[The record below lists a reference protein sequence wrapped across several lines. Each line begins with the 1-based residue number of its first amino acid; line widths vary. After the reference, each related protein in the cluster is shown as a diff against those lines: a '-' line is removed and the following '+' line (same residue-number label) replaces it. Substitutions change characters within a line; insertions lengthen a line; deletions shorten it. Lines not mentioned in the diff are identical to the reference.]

1 MQMFLPWNTIFSP
14 ASWLSPFTMETPKP
28 LKKEVEMDD
37 FLHNLRKNSER
48 NNYDKRN
55 KPYTNPQ
62 YRGPERRGGR
72 DQQRRPFPKRN
83 EFQEAVADIAPEIK
97 SLLASMEEGQKRML
111 EAIERN
117 ADAQER
123 QAEIMEAIAG
133 MMRRL
138 LDGTSEAPFAATG
151 SQEAV
156 SQEVSVEPPY
166 QATSSIVERD
176 AVIDL
181 IIGLRQD
188 GMTYKEIAQHLEDEN
203 IPTFSGKGAW
213 HAQTVHKVCK
223 QEA

>member
-1 MQMFLPWNTIFSP
+1 
-14 ASWLSPFTMETPKP
+14 
-28 LKKEVEMDD
+28 MDD

-48 NNYDKRN
+48 SNFEKRN
-55 KPYTNPQ
+55 KTYNNPQ
-62 YRGPERRGGR
+62 YRGPERRGAR
-72 DQQRRPFPKRN
+72 DQQRRPFLKRN
-83 EFQEAVADIAPEIK
+83 EFQEVMTEIAPEIK
-97 SLLASMEEGQKRML
+97 SLIVSMEETQKRML

-123 QAEIMEAIAG
+123 QADIMESIGG
-133 MMRRL
+133 MMRQL
-138 LDGTSEAPFAATG
+138 LEGTSEAPFVT
-151 SQEAV
+151 AV
-156 SQEVSVEPPY
+156 SQGAVSREDNEGPHY
-166 QATSSIVERD
+166 QASSSIVERE

>member
-1 MQMFLPWNTIFSP
+1 
-14 ASWLSPFTMETPKP
+14 
-28 LKKEVEMDD
+28 MDD

-48 NNYDKRN
+48 SNFEKRN
-55 KPYTNPQ
+55 KTYNNPQ
-62 YRGPERRGGR
+62 YRGPERRGAR
-72 DQQRRPFPKRN
+72 DQQRRPYLKRN
-83 EFQEAVADIAPEIK
+83 EFQEVMTEIAPEIK
-97 SLLASMEEGQKRML
+97 SLMVSMEETQKRML

-123 QAEIMEAIAG
+123 QADIMESIGG
-133 MMRRL
+133 MMRQL
-138 LDGTSEAPFAATG
+138 LEGTSEGPFVTAG
-151 SQEAV
+151 SQGAV
-156 SQEVSVEPPY
+156 SREGSAVPHY
-166 QATSSIVERD
+166 QASSSIVERE

-223 QEA
+223 QEV